1 MDVIKAARNLGA
13 AMQEDERFVEYART
27 KLALDSDEVL
37 QDLVGKF
44 NVARMNI
51 DRLGEQEERDEEK
64 FREAN
69 LELREIYDS
78 IMNNETMKAYNDAK
92 LGVDKMLADVMAI
105 IQMCS
110 EGADPETCEIPEG
123 GCTGSCS
130 TCAGCH

>member
-69 LELREIYDS
+69 LKLREIYDS

-92 LGVDKMLADVMAI
+92 LGVDKMMADVMAI

>member
-1 MDVIKAARNLGA
+1 MDVIKAARNLGT
-13 AMQEDERFVEYART
+13 AMQKDERFVEYAKT
-27 KLALDSDEVL
+27 KLALDNNQEL

-44 NVARMNI
+44 NLARMNI
-51 DRLGEQEERDEEK
+51 ERLGEQEERDEDK
-64 FREAN
+64 FRKAN

-78 IMNNETMKAYNDAK
+78 IMNNETMKAYNNAK
-92 LGVDKMLADVMAI
+92 LGVDKMMADVMAI

>member
-13 AMQEDERFVEYART
+13 AMQEDERFVEYAKT
-27 KLALDSDEVL
+27 KLALDSNDEL

-51 DRLGEQEERDEEK
+51 ERLGEQEERDEEK